1 MSLDIFDKFVVAIR
15 SLLCRT
21 WKCYVLANCF
31 VLPSCNKHSKL
42 SYINIFPSLVH
53 IKSQYGQYSLC
64 HVCVCLSLHP
74 WEGGLFLSGDAWD
87 PEWGMDFIFFIWY
100 FSNLN
105 WSQNLKFGALIDHLS
120 SSCLFGGQKVTK
132 LFKIVLLTPNF
143 TRHGA
148 CRLSRRRG
156 T

>member
-64 HVCVCLSLHP
+64 HVCVCVCVCRRCIPRTFIRRRAGFREHFFFRELPPRTCSISTLHVRIGFRRSL
-74 WEGGLFLSGDAWD
+74 A
-87 PEWGMDFIFFIWY
+87 
-100 FSNLN
+100 
-105 WSQNLKFGALIDHLS
+105 KFGKRPLNT
-120 SSCLFGGQKVTK
+120 CF
-132 LFKIVLLTPNF
+132 P
-143 TRHGA
+143 
-148 CRLSRRRG
+148 RRSFNPSLKTTDYSANLRMR
-156 T
+156 